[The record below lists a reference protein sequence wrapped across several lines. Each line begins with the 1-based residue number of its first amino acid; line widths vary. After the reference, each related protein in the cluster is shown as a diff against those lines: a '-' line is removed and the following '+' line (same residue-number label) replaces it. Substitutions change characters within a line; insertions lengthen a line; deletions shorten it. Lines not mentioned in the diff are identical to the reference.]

1 MWAVRGPRV
10 FGRASR
16 RTCSG
21 WEPAVGMGER
31 TAGTDQLPANR
42 VAAPPVSVNRLGR
55 PRLVSVGGPPPH
67 FLAALGRSGGR
78 RADLQAITNGRLPEL
93 RRGTAPDVQL

>member
-1 MWAVRGPRV
+1 MWAVRGARV

-31 TAGTDQLPANR
+31 TAATDQLPANR
-42 VAAPPVSVNRLGR
+42 VAAPPVSVNHLDW
-55 PRLVSVGGPPPH
+55 PRLVSVGGPG
-67 FLAALGRSGGR
+67 AA
-78 RADLQAITNGRLPEL
+78 RLRP
-93 RRGTAPDVQL
+93 GVTPDVLRLGAGGGDGGADRWH